1 MSRCL
6 SLCFLLFICHV
17 RFKPSFFI
25 MCPSSSA
32 KCSNWAWH
40 RFQKWSEYLGRVL
53 ENTVSMSPRSSLIID
68 GAWSCVRIDPLSLPH
83 LINAR
88 LNLYVLKI
96 GAYTI
101 RRKSPECTSNH
112 FWATSPRGY
121 GALFCCCW
129 GTWSLWMGVNFHKTL
144 QRICYRSITCL
155 AVQHPHPMLYKHTA
169 HRNETI
175 TSLHVTL
182 LITWVYITLVEYYHQ
197 PERNSTVIHLRYMSL
212 VFLRSISDF
221 SSSGEALCPV
231 S

>member
-1 MSRCL
+1 MARCL
-6 SLCFLLFICHV
+6 PLCLLLSICHV
-17 RFKPSFFI
+17 RFKLSFFL

-40 RFQKWSEYLGRVL
+40 RFQKWSEYLGSDL
-53 ENTVSMSPRSSLIID
+53 ENNVSMSPRSSLIIN
-68 GAWSCVRIDPLSLPH
+68 GTWSCVQIDLSLPR

-88 LNLYVLKI
+88 LNSCLLKI

-112 FWATSPRGY
+112 FWATSPRGH
-121 GALFCCCW
+121 GALFCCCCC
-129 GTWSLWMGVNFHKTL
+129 GTWSLWMGVNVHKTS
-144 QRICYRSITCL
+144 QGICYRSITCL
-155 AVQHPHPMLYKHTA
+155 AVQRPDPMLYKHTA
-169 HRNETI
+169 HRNKTI

-182 LITWVYITLVEYYHQ
+182 LITWVYTPLAEYYHQ
-197 PERNSTVIHLRYMSL
+197 PERNNTVVHLCYMSL

-221 SSSGEALCPV
+221 TSSGEVLCPV